1 MASKATGSRE
11 LKSFQSSTRCEREL
25 SGLDVFVLFTSA
37 ARGREAPG
45 AEIDGVKGDAEEIGG
60 DEAELGGANTDHADD
75 GAINGGNDPALPK
88 LLAEQNGPENGQ
100 NAGDVIQSNIFE
112 HSGPVV

>member
-1 MASKATGSRE
+1 M
-11 LKSFQSSTRCEREL
+11 
-25 SGLDVFVLFTSA
+25 SGLDVFVLFMAS

-75 GAINGGNDPALPK
+75 GAVNGGDDPALPE
-88 LLAEQNGPENGQ
+88 LLAEQDGAENGQ
-100 NAGDVIQSNIFE
+100 NAGDVIQTNIFE
-112 HSGPVV
+112 HARPVV